1 MIKNVGRRKGLSSI
15 LVDPYKQ
22 IKIGLLFIILN
33 FMFSATIFGIF
44 GYYVMSIYEAVS
56 TYFTMSS
63 QESLVTFAKFQVPLA
78 VCGVVTAG
86 FVALTLFLSIRYTH
100 TIYGPL
106 ISINRFLEEL
116 LAGKKPD
123 AIKLRKS
130 DELQD
135 LAEKLNTLGA
145 RVAADQKNSGSIT
158 AINRFLDQWL
168 SGSNPEPLRIR
179 DSDANQE
186 LIGKLNQLLERTR
199 K

>member
-1 MIKNVGRRKGLSSI
+1 MMKDAGRRRGLGSI

-33 FMFSATIFGIF
+33 FLFSAAIFGIF

-56 TYFTMSS
+56 TYFTMSA
-63 QESLVTFAKFQVPLA
+63 QESLITFAKFQVPLA
-78 VCGVVTAG
+78 VCGVITAG

-106 ISINRFLEEL
+106 ISINRFLEDL
-116 LAGKKPD
+116 LEGKKPD

-135 LAEKLNTLGA
+135 LAEKLNTLGERFA
-145 RVAADQKNSGSIT
+145 TDQNGGSAA

-168 SGSNPEPLRIR
+168 TGTRPQPLRAR
-179 DSDANQE
+179 ESDTNQE
-186 LIGKLNQLLERTR
+186 LILKLNQLLERTP